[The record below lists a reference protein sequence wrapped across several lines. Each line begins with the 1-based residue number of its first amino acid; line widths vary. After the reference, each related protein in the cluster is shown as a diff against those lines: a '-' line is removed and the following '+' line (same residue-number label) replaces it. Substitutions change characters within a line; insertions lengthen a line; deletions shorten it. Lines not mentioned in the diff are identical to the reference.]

1 MENIKHRTVKVN
13 GVNLHVAE
21 CGEGPL
27 ILLIHGFPE
36 LWYTWRH
43 QILGLAALGFRAV
56 APDLRGY
63 GDSDAPAA
71 TDAYTALHV
80 VGDLVGLLDA
90 VAAEGEGEDKAAFVV
105 GHDWGALLAWYLCM
119 LRPDRVKALV
129 NLSVPWMPRNPD
141 SKPLDG
147 YRAAYGNDYYIC
159 RFQEPGEIE
168 AQFAEMGTRRVLEG
182 ILTYRIPGPLFIV
195 KGKGFGH
202 QVDDPVVLPSWL
214 TREDV
219 DYYVDKFEKKGF
231 TGGINYYRNF
241 NRNWELMAPWDGTQV
256 KVPAKFIVGELDLV
270 YNMPGIKDFIH
281 KGGLKKTVPLLEEV
295 VVMEGVAH
303 FINQE
308 RPHDI
313 TQHIY
318 DFFSKF

>member
-1 MENIKHRTVKVN
+1 METIKHRTVKVN

-21 CGEGPL
+21 SGEGPL
-27 ILLIHGFPE
+27 VLLIHGFPE

-71 TDAYTALHV
+71 ADAYTALHV

-90 VAAEGEGEDKAAFVV
+90 EGEEKAFVV
-105 GHDWGALLAWYLCM
+105 AHDWGALMAWYLCL
-119 LRPDRVKALV
+119 LRPDRVKAMV
-129 NLSVPWMPRNPD
+129 SLSVPWMPRNPGM
-141 SKPLDG
+141 KPLDG
-147 YRAAYGNDYYIC
+147 YRAAYGDDYYMC

-168 AQFAEMGTRRVLEG
+168 AQFAEMGTRRVIEG
-182 ILTYRIPGPLFIV
+182 FLTYRIPGPLFFV

-202 QVDDPVVLPSWL
+202 PVDDPVVLPSWL
-214 TREDV
+214 TQEDI
-219 DYYVDKFEKKGF
+219 DYYVDKFEEKGF
-231 TGGINYYRNF
+231 TGGINYYRNL
-241 NRNWELMAPWDGTQV
+241 NRNWELMAPWDGVQV
-256 KVPAKFIVGELDLV
+256 KVPVKFIVGELDLV
-270 YNMPGIKDFIH
+270 YHMPGVKDFIH

-303 FINQE
+303 FLNQE
-308 RPHDI
+308 RPQDT

-318 DFFSKF
+318 DFLSKF

>member
-1 MENIKHRTVKVN
+1 METIKHRTVKVN

-21 CGEGPL
+21 SGEGPL
-27 ILLIHGFPE
+27 VLLIHGFPE

-71 TDAYTALHV
+71 ADAYTFLHM

-90 VAAEGEGEDKAAFVV
+90 VAAEGEEKALVV
-105 GHDWGALLAWYLCM
+105 AHDVGAQIAWYLCL

-129 NLSVPWMPRNPD
+129 SLSLPWVPRNPGM
-141 SKPLDG
+141 KPLDG
-147 YRAAYGNDYYIC
+147 FRAAYGDDYYMC

-182 ILTYRIPGPLFIV
+182 ILTYRIPGPFFLV

-202 QVDDPVVLPSWL
+202 PVDDPVVLPSWL
-214 TREDV
+214 TQEDV

-231 TGGINYYRNF
+231 TGGINYYRNM
-241 NRNWELMAPWDGTQV
+241 NRNWELMAPWDGAQV
-256 KVPAKFIVGELDLV
+256 KVPVKFIVGELDLV
-270 YNMPGIKDFIH
+270 YHMPGVKDFIH
-281 KGGLKKTVPLLEEV
+281 KGGFKKMVPLLEEV

-303 FINQE
+303 FLNQE
-308 RPHDI
+308 RPQDT

-318 DFFSKF
+318 DFLSKF

>member
-1 MENIKHRTVKVN
+1 METIKHRMVKVN

-21 CGEGPL
+21 SGEGPL
-27 ILLIHGFPE
+27 ILFIHGFPE
-36 LWYTWRH
+36 LWYMWRH
-43 QILGLAALGFRAV
+43 QILGLSMLGFRAV

-63 GDSDAPAA
+63 GDSEAPAPM
-71 TDAYTALHV
+71 DAYTALHV

-90 VAAEGEGEDKAAFVV
+90 VAAEGEEKAFVV
-105 GHDWGALLAWYLCM
+105 GHDWGALMAWYLCL

-129 NLSVPWMPRNPD
+129 NLSVPWLPRNPER
-141 SKPLDG
+141 KPLDG
-147 YRAAYGNDYYIC
+147 YRATYGDDYYIC

-168 AQFAEMGTRRVLEG
+168 AEFSEMGTRRVLEG
-182 ILTYRIPGPLFIV
+182 MLTYRIPGPLFFP

-202 QVDDPVVLPSWL
+202 PVEDPVVLPSWL

-231 TGGINYYRNF
+231 TGGINYYRNI
-241 NRNWELMAPWDGTQV
+241 NRNWELMAPWDGAEV
-256 KVPAKFIVGELDLV
+256 KVPVKFIVGELDLV
-270 YNMPGIKDFIH
+270 YHMPDIKDFIH
-281 KGGLKKTVPLLEEV
+281 KGGFKKTVPLLEEV

-303 FINQE
+303 FLNQE

-313 TQHIY
+313 NQHIH

>member
-1 MENIKHRTVKVN
+1 METIKHRTVKVN

-21 CGEGPL
+21 SGEGPL
-27 ILLIHGFPE
+27 VLLIHGFPE

-71 TDAYTALHV
+71 ADAYTALHV

-90 VAAEGEGEDKAAFVV
+90 EGEEKAFVV
-105 GHDWGALLAWYLCM
+105 AHDWGALMAWYLCL
-119 LRPDRVKALV
+119 LRPDRVKAMV
-129 NLSVPWMPRNPD
+129 SLSVPWMPRNPGM
-141 SKPLDG
+141 KPLDG
-147 YRAAYGNDYYIC
+147 YRAAYGDDYYMC

-182 ILTYRIPGPLFIV
+182 VLTYRIPGPLFLV

-202 QVDDPVVLPSWL
+202 PVDDPVVLPSWL
-214 TREDV
+214 TQKDV

-231 TGGINYYRNF
+231 TGGINYYRNM
-241 NRNWELMAPWDGTQV
+241 NRNWELMAPWDGAQV
-256 KVPAKFIVGELDLV
+256 KVPVKFIVGELDLV
-270 YNMPGIKDFIH
+270 YHMPGVKDFIH
-281 KGGLKKTVPLLEEV
+281 KGGFKKMVPLLEEV

-303 FINQE
+303 FLNQE
-308 RPHDI
+308 RPQDT

-318 DFFSKF
+318 DFLSKF